1 MKEPERLVKSVDE
14 YLDLTSK
21 VEEKWKFTS
30 DDIGRAWYRGQQR
43 RHWRLVPNIVR
54 QGCFDRETEDEI
66 REEFAVRAPGV
77 SGSEPMPT
85 NSWDLYFLMQ
95 HYGAPTRLLDWT
107 ESPLIALYFAVR
119 DNPGHYDSAVW
130 VLDPYELNEQVI
142 GKKEVIS
149 PSATGANPKDTKRVA
164 AWLPERWSK
173 AKLPED
179 PVAIFPT
186 HIARRISSQKSC
198 FTIHGA
204 EEDGLARFAPDPRAC
219 LVKTVIPAPSILDIR
234 RVLRRC
240 GIDDTTIFPDLEGLG
255 RALVTTYQDVR
266 NASPHKEVYVR
277 LRPSELHDAGIGVFA
292 IRRIP
297 KNTKLFAGENEEILW
312 RDAGSLPSKGEL
324 RKLYDDFAII
334 KGKVY
339 GCPTSFNRLTPAWY
353 INESKKPNVRCDEN
367 YDFYSLRDINAGE
380 ELTVDYATFSDYP
393 DGYSSARPKRR
404 VGQGSNRR

>member
-1 MKEPERLVKSVDE
+1 MEEPERLVRSVNE
-14 YLDLTSK
+14 YLDVTSK
-21 VEEKWKFTS
+21 VEKKWKFTN

-43 RHWRLVPNIVR
+43 RHWRLVPSIVR

-77 SGSEPMPT
+77 SGSEPVPA
-85 NSWDLYFLMQ
+85 NNWDLYFLMQ

-119 DNPGHYDSAVW
+119 DNPGYYDSAVW
-130 VLDPYELNEQVI
+130 ALDAYELNRQVI
-142 GKKEVIS
+142 GKEEVIS
-149 PSATGANPKDTKRVA
+149 PSAAGANPKDTKRVA
-164 AWLPERWSK
+164 PWLPERWSR

-204 EEDGLARFAPDPRAC
+204 KEDGLARFGAGRRSC
-219 LVKTVIPAPSILDIR
+219 LVKTVIPAQSILNIR
-234 RVLRRC
+234 LALRRC

-255 RALVTTYQDVR
+255 RALVTAYRDVR
-266 NASPHKEVYVR
+266 SASPHKGVYVR
-277 LRPSELHDAGIGVFA
+277 LRPSDLHDAGIGVFA
-292 IRRIP
+292 IRPIP
-297 KNTKLFAGENEEILW
+297 KNTKIFAGENEEIVW
-312 RDAGSLPSKGEL
+312 RDASSLPKKGEL
-324 RKLYDDFAII
+324 RRLYDDFAII
-334 KGKVY
+334 REKVY

-367 YDFYSLRDINAGE
+367 YDFYSLRDIDDGE
-380 ELTVDYATFSDYP
+380 ELTVDYSTFSDYP
-393 DGYSSARPKRR
+393 DGYSSARLQRE
-404 VGQGSNRR
+404 V